1 MTVKAKDV
9 GRVLVVGSWAKEEMT
24 VKHLKEASGVEVLAF
39 MDTMNPGIAARAD
52 GYHVGPLSQVDSIVE
67 FAGERRCDLV
77 LPTTAEPLQHGLADV
92 LDEAGIPVFGPRKS
106 AARLE
111 FDKAFARDV
120 VASCAPEAVPGF
132 RVLENPDEA
141 EAYAAALDWRVAV
154 KPIGLTDGL
163 GVRVWG
169 DQLRDEAAVRSYIRE
184 VCSEGIGGSEAVL
197 VEELLVGEE
206 FTLQTLVDDERLVAS
221 VPVQDFKKL
230 LPGEKGPNTASMGS
244 YSGPGGRL
252 LFLDD
257 VRHAS
262 ALDVMRRTLKAA
274 KERVGHPL
282 RGFLYGQFMVTGD
295 GIRLI
300 EYNFRPGD
308 PEWMNTLAILET
320 PLLETITGLLA
331 GEEPELRQ
339 SGEATVCKYI
349 VPEAYP
355 FKANQALPVTVDADA
370 VKELGVELYHSCGE
384 EDDGTLRVGSERGL
398 AFLAKDRTVEGA
410 HRRVEKAIAT
420 VEGSFVHR
428 PDIGTPDVIRSKL
441 RRVLRLKGE
450 EAVIRS
456 MGEEEFLDL
465 EGLSASCPPLE
476 AYPAHLYRILLRY
489 FGSLCLA
496 AEVEERKVG
505 FVTGLAAQD
514 PPGTLFLWQIGVAPD
529 QQGSGLGQRLL
540 EEFEE
545 RGRRLGFARVEV
557 TVDPTNEPS
566 RRLFEV
572 AGYRNVSH
580 GEPRTVTVAGHLA
593 AQDHYRPG
601 RHFIIL
607 EKELGPPSTA

>member
-1 MTVKAKDV
+1 MTKGPGKV

-24 VKHLKEASGVEVLAF
+24 VKHLKEASGVEALVC
-39 MDTMNPGIAARAD
+39 MDTRNPGIMARAD
-52 GYHVGPLSQVDSIVE
+52 GYHVGPLSQVDAMVE
-67 FAGERRCDLV
+67 FARERRCDLV
-77 LPTTAEPLQHGLADV
+77 LPTTAEPLQHGLTDALED
-92 LDEAGIPVFGPRKS
+92 AGIPVFGPGKS

-111 FDKAFARDV
+111 FDKAFAREV

-132 RVLENPDEA
+132 RVFEDP
-141 EAYAAALDWRVAV
+141 AAAVEYASKLDWRVAV
-154 KPIGLTDGL
+154 KPLGLTDGL
-163 GVRVWG
+163 GVRVRG
-169 DQLRDEAAVRSYIRE
+169 DQLRDEAAVREYIQEICR
-184 VCSEGIGGSEAVL
+184 EGIGGKEAVL

-206 FTLQTLVDDERLVAS
+206 FTLQALVDDQRLVAS

-252 LFLDD
+252 LYLDD
-257 VRHAS
+257 VRHMA
-262 ALDVMRRTLKAA
+262 ALDVMRRTLRAA
-274 KERVGHPL
+274 KERIGYPL

-320 PLLETITGLLA
+320 PLLDAILGLLA

-355 FKANQALPVTVDADA
+355 FKANEELPVKVDSEA
-370 VKELGVELYHSCGE
+370 VKEMGVELYYSCGE
-384 EDDGTLRVGSERGL
+384 EDDGVLRVGSERGL

-410 HRRVEKAIAT
+410 HRRVERAIAT
-420 VEGSFVHR
+420 VDGPFVHR
-428 PDIGTPDVIRSKL
+428 PDIGTSELIRSKL

-456 MGEEEFLDL
+456 VGEEEFLDL

-476 AYPAHLYRILLRY
+476 PYPAHLYRILLRY
-489 FGSLCLA
+489 FGSLCLV
-496 AEVEERKVG
+496 AELEERKVG
-505 FVTGLAAQD
+505 FVLALATQD

-540 EEFEE
+540 EEFEK
-545 RGRRLGFARVEV
+545 RGSRLGFRRVEL
-557 TVDPTNEPS
+557 TVDPLNEPS

-580 GEPRTVTVAGHLA
+580 DEPRTVTVAGHLA
-593 AQDHYRPG
+593 AQDYYRPG
-601 RHFIIL
+601 RHFIVF
-607 EKELGPPSTA
+607 EKELGVGGPA